1 MGMEK
6 LMGYQKMIFLIILPI
21 LFYAKTVRYEGE
33 HLYARSFC
41 NNVIEDITA
50 SNDSCRAAFVKHDS
64 RGHLIYGPKVTFPP
78 GLYVATFRLKT
89 GNDGISINPI
99 GIIDITSRR
108 EYPLKYHAYQ
118 PIFASS
124 FDSIYNWQDTRVG
137 FYLKDTIEYFQ
148 LRIEWF
154 DSVDLYVDYVDVK
167 SYPHR
172 ENITFAINL
181 QDIDLDMVPDLFD
194 EIMTDRRIL
203 LASIQAG
210 VNRDKA
216 NLVLLHDY
224 RDYEGQGIYRWL
236 YALDIPYVLL
246 TYDECVEKL
255 VIPNT
260 FNGCVFFD
268 PGELSIDAINN
279 PPEYQKLLFQVK
291 AIATNLAA
299 LDSLLIVTPRTIND
313 IDLTKFPIKY
323 DLTDRDIYPFLKDL
337 SGDEAMA
344 FNIQLFETYKFNKDV
359 LFKLFPYMSSSPLR
373 NASEKLTDYA
383 IQNRCWS
390 FYKDLRNDTDN
401 SFFENEVFNQ
411 SHFLM
416 GWPDEGWA
424 NESTHYCKEYEH
436 IKLASE
442 AGKLWIGD
450 MNRIHNLSFFARLPN
465 DIHYIYRQ
473 SAPQIPKLEHK
484 TYISFITMDGDN
496 PLLWLKHYRRD
507 WDSPLRGKI
516 PVSWGIPPKLLD
528 LAPAVLQY
536 LYRTKTQNDYFI
548 ADISGLAWHLTDHF
562 DFNDFPEMLIVTAD
576 YFEKLD
582 IRVVK
587 LMADRNDDIV
597 DLIYLNKFVDTYPAI
612 KGFVEGYW
620 PPAEQG
626 FIIARERY
634 PSIRL
639 AINEPRSDGGVLKAV
654 DVITSVIDATSNRYL
669 FLPIIYNIYSDS
681 YRTRTQTLFDKLD
694 SIRTFL
700 SDKYSDIEYVRL
712 DVMMELI
719 KEHYETSNK

>member
-1 MGMEK
+1 MGIKRSIGCRK
-6 LMGYQKMIFLIILPI
+6 LMLLCILP
-21 LFYAKTVRYEGE
+21 LLLCAKTVRYEAE
-33 HLYARSFC
+33 HLFARSPC
-41 NNVIEDITA
+41 DSVIKDVTA
-50 SNDSCRAAFVKHDS
+50 SNDSCRVAYTKHNS
-64 RGHLIYGPKVTFPP
+64 RGYLIYGPNISFSS
-78 GLYVATFRLKT
+78 GFYVATFRLKT
-89 GNDGISINPI
+89 GNVGVSVNPV

-108 EYPLKYHAYQ
+108 EYPLKYHARQ
-118 PIFASS
+118 PIYASS
-124 FDSIYNWQDTRVG
+124 FDSIFRWQNIRVG
-137 FYLKDTIEYFQ
+137 FYLERTIECFQ

-154 DSVDLYVDYVDVK
+154 DSVDLYVDYVDVQP
-167 SYPHR
+167 YPRR

-181 QDIDLDMVPDLFD
+181 QDLNLDMIPDLFD

-236 YALDIPYVLL
+236 CAFDMPYVLL
-246 TYDECVEKL
+246 TYDECIEKSA
-255 VIPNT
+255 IPNT

-279 PPEYQKLLFQVK
+279 PPEYQKSLFQVK

-323 DLTDRDIYPFLKDL
+323 DLTNRDIYPFLKDL

-344 FNIQLFETYKFNKDV
+344 FNIQLFETYRFNKDV

-373 NASEKLTDYA
+373 NASEKLTDYV

-416 GWPDEGWA
+416 GWPDEGWT

-507 WDSPLRGKI
+507 WDSPLRGTI

-576 YFEKLD
+576 YLERLD

-597 DLIYLNKFVDTYPAI
+597 DIAYLRKCVEGYPDVS
-612 KGFVEGYW
+612 GFVEGYW

-626 FIIARERY
+626 YVMVKEKY

-639 AINEPRSDGGVLKAV
+639 AVHEPRGNGGVYRVV
-654 DVITSVIDATSNRYL
+654 DSIESVIEATSNRPL
-669 FLPIIYNIYSDS
+669 FLPVIYNIYSDS
-681 YRTRTQTLFDKLD
+681 YRKRNQTLFDKLD
-694 SIRTFL
+694 SIRTIL
-700 SDKYSDIEYVRL
+700 DDKHQTIVYVRL

-719 KEHYETSNK
+719 KEYNETSSK